1 MSKIDDLI
9 KGLCPDGVEFKR
21 LGAIC
26 NKIKTGGQ
34 RNKSTLSKTRSSEN
48 QYPVINGGISES
60 GFTNEFNT
68 PSNTITVSQ
77 GGASSGFVNYMTENF
92 WAGAHCYVV
101 SPSDES
107 YLNNRYLYFIL
118 KNSQNLLMDK
128 AVGAGIPGL
137 NSRVLNEYKIP
148 IPPLEVQ
155 KEIVRVLD
163 SFTEL
168 EAELEARK
176 KQYEYYRN
184 TLLTFED
191 DVMWKPMGEVGELIR
206 GSGLQKKDFTEEGF
220 PCIHYG
226 QLYTY
231 YDSEATD
238 TKSFTSEE
246 VFQKLK
252 KALRGDVLI
261 AGTSEN
267 INDVCKPCYWNGHET
282 IGVSGDMFI
291 FRPNKDIS
299 GKYLTYVLQS
309 DSFMTY
315 KRRYVTG
322 TKVIRLSADSLKRF
336 KISIPP
342 LEKQKQIVS
351 ILDKFEKLTN
361 DISVGLPAEIEAR
374 RKQYEYYRNKLLTF
388 KELECSR

>member
-9 KGLCPDGVEFKR
+9 KELCPDGVDFKR
-21 LGAIC
+21 LGAVC

-34 RNKSTLSKTRSSEN
+34 RNKSTLSKTRSSDN

-60 GFTNEFNT
+60 GFTSEFNT

-118 KNSQNLLMDK
+118 KNSQTLLMDR

-137 NSRVLNEYKIP
+137 NSRALNEYKIP
-148 IPPLEVQ
+148 VPPLEVQ

-176 KQYEYYRN
+176 KQYKYYRN
-184 TLLTFED
+184 DLLIFSKSSNTVEQKLLSEVVRIKNGKD
-191 DVMWKPMGEVGELIR
+191 WKVAGEGNIPVY
-206 GSGLQKKDFTEEGF
+206 GSGGRMSMRVDRCMYNKPTVLLPRKGTISNVFYVEEPFWNVDTVYYTEIDADVIIPKYF
-220 PCIHYG
+220 FYFMDNFN
-226 QLYTY
+226 L
-231 YDSEATD
+231 SKLD
-238 TKSFTSEE
+238 TGSGRPSLTH
-246 VFQKLK
+246 
-252 KALRGDVLI
+252 AVL
-261 AGTSEN
+261 
-267 INDVCKPCYWNGHET
+267 
-282 IGVSGDMFI
+282 
-291 FRPNKDIS
+291 NK
-299 GKYLTYVLQS
+299 
-309 DSFMTY
+309 
-315 KRRYVTG
+315 
-322 TKVIRLSADSLKRF
+322 IR
-336 KISIPP
+336 IPIPP
-342 LEKQKQIVS
+342 MSRQKQIVS

>member
-9 KGLCPDGVEFKR
+9 KELCPDGVELKR
-21 LGAIC
+21 LGVVC

-34 RNKSTLSKTRSSEN
+34 RNKSTLSKTRSSDN

-118 KNSQNLLMDK
+118 KNSQTLLMDR

-137 NSRVLNEYKIP
+137 NSRALNEYKIP
-148 IPPLEVQ
+148 IPPLEAQ

-163 SFTEL
+163 SFTGLEAGL

-191 DVMWKPMGEVGELIR
+191 DRNITCVELGKVAKYEQPTKYIVR
-206 GSGLQKKDFTEEGF
+206 SSDYNDDFSIPVLTAGKTFILGYTDESSGVYNASVHPVIIFDDFTTANKWVDFDFKVKSSAMKIITSVDESTALLKYIYHWLNTLPSGLVEGDHKRQWISSWSKK
-220 PCIHYG
+220 
-226 QLYTY
+226 
-231 YDSEATD
+231 
-238 TKSFTSEE
+238 
-246 VFQKLK
+246 
-252 KALRGDVLI
+252 
-261 AGTSEN
+261 
-267 INDVCKPCYWNGHET
+267 
-282 IGVSGDMFI
+282 
-291 FRPNKDIS
+291 
-299 GKYLTYVLQS
+299 
-309 DSFMTY
+309 
-315 KRRYVTG
+315 
-322 TKVIRLSADSLKRF
+322 
-336 KISIPP
+336 KIPIPP
-342 LEKQKQIVS
+342 LEKQQQIVS